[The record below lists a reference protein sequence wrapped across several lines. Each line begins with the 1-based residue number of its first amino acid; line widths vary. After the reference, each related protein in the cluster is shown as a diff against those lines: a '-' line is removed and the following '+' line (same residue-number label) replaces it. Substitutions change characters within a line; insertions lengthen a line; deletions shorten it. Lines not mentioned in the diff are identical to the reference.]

1 MSAFPARVEGRDA
14 GDVLLYALSTCVWCR
29 RARQYLDSLGVA
41 YSYIYVDL
49 LEPAEMDGA
58 VEAMAAFNPRRS
70 FPTIVIGGARV
81 ITGFDEK
88 ALREALG

>member
-1 MSAFPARVEGRDA
+1 MSAVPARVEGRDA

-29 RARQYLDSLGVA
+29 KTRQYLDSLGIA
-41 YSYIYVDL
+41 YSYFYVDL
-49 LEPAEMDGA
+49 LDSSDRDEVVSALAA
-58 VEAMAAFNPRRS
+58 VNPRRS
-70 FPTIVIGGARV
+70 FPTIVVGGSRV